1 MKSTKFN
8 VGSTHNPLSETL
20 TRGLAAIAVEFQ
32 IPSAFPAEVMAEA
45 NRATAPEQLARLR
58 SDSERTDLLHL
69 EFVTLDPASS
79 TDLDQ
84 AFALERGIDDTLI
97 LHYAIADVAAFVTVG
112 SLIEHEALL
121 RGETIYSPLGRTPQ
135 YPEVISEH
143 AASLLPDG
151 PRPAI
156 VLEVSL
162 DNEGMSTLRNTR
174 RCVVQSRAKLAY
186 ETVDVSTIALLTEFA
201 RRVSVAETKRGAMRA
216 DLPEQELNQLPN
228 GHYELRLRSL
238 LESEQVNA
246 ALSLAANLAVGS
258 YLADAGIGLFRVMD
272 QPDKAALSSLR
283 RLAKALHL
291 EWASGVTLG
300 AFQLSLDVTQPTH
313 RAFLVSARRAGG
325 GASYAT
331 LGCGDE
337 TNATLVN
344 GRPYHGA
351 IAGTYAHAT
360 APIRRLADRY
370 VLELL
375 CTLFTYGVA
384 GVTQQDRDRLA
395 SLPAIMRRS
404 ATLAG
409 GVERAAV
416 DLAETL
422 LLNDRIG
429 DSFQA
434 TVLEA
439 SESGAVVQLID
450 PPVKS
455 RLGRSSVKRGATAGA
470 EVTVRLVS
478 VDIAERSLKFELVSD

>member
-58 SDSERTDLLHL
+58 SDSERADLLHL

-186 ETVDVSTIALLTEFA
+186 ETVDV
-201 RRVSVAETKRGAMRA
+201 
-216 DLPEQELNQLPN
+216 
-228 GHYELRLRSL
+228 
-238 LESEQVNA
+238 
-246 ALSLAANLAVGS
+246 
-258 YLADAGIGLFRVMD
+258 
-272 QPDKAALSSLR
+272 
-283 RLAKALHL
+283 
-291 EWASGVTLG
+291 
-300 AFQLSLDVTQPTH
+300 
-313 RAFLVSARRAGG
+313 
-325 GASYAT
+325 
-331 LGCGDE
+331 
-337 TNATLVN
+337 
-344 GRPYHGA
+344 
-351 IAGTYAHAT
+351 
-360 APIRRLADRY
+360 
-370 VLELL
+370 
-375 CTLFTYGVA
+375 
-384 GVTQQDRDRLA
+384 
-395 SLPAIMRRS
+395 
-404 ATLAG
+404 
-409 GVERAAV
+409 
-416 DLAETL
+416 
-422 LLNDRIG
+422 
-429 DSFQA
+429 
-434 TVLEA
+434 
-439 SESGAVVQLID
+439 
-450 PPVKS
+450 
-455 RLGRSSVKRGATAGA
+455 
-470 EVTVRLVS
+470 
-478 VDIAERSLKFELVSD
+478 